1 MNELSFTKQHTA
13 FIKGIA
19 ILLMIWHHALIP
31 ELYLSPEPF
40 IRSWGMTHLSMG
52 GKFCVGLFTFIIG
65 YGYACS
71 KNHIFSYSSNHI
83 WKLLKQ
89 YWTLCLLLFIP
100 LGILLGGGK
109 IDRLANNSL

>member
-1 MNELSFTKQHTA
+1 MTEISFTRQHTA

-31 ELYLSPEPF
+31 EFYVSPEPF
-40 IRSWGMTHLSMG
+40 MRSWGMIHLSMG
-52 GKFCVGLFTFIIG
+52 GKFCVGLFTFILG

-71 KNHIFSYSSNHI
+71 NNHTYSYSSNHI

-89 YWTLCLLLFIP
+89 YWVLCLLIFIP
-100 LGILLGGGK
+100 FGTLFGGV
-109 IDRLANNSL
+109 I